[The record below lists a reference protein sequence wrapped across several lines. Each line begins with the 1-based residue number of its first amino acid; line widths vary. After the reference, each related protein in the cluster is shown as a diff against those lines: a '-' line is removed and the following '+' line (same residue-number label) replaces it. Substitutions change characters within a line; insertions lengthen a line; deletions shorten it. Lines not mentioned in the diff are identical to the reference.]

1 MNTNQVPPS
10 QLRRM
15 CRAEDRSQVDAIL
28 AQPGM
33 GAALYQ
39 DSSGNRL
46 LMSYGTYK
54 AQLPSRYCPGSVGD
68 MALLAYTPAKGGE
81 ADMVSPAMIGA
92 QAQQD
97 TPQFPT
103 RWANEPSRTELPG
116 QRIGIDAVRMVYGL
130 EVPEPQPSRDELLME
145 REAVALKE
153 AAAAG
158 PKTGLPS
165 RYDRLRPPPRGR

>member
-15 CRAEDRSQVDAIL
+15 CSAEDRSRVDAIL

-33 GAALYQ
+33 GCAIYE

-54 AQLPSRYCPGSVGD
+54 AQLPSRYCPGNVGD
-68 MALLAYTPAKGGE
+68 MSLRAYTPAKGGE
-81 ADMVSPAMIGA
+81 AAMVSPAKIGA

-103 RWANEPSRTELPG
+103 RWANEGSRTELPG

-130 EVPEPQPSRDELLME
+130 EEPEQQPSRDELLME
-145 REAVALKE
+145 REVVALEE

-158 PKTGLPS
+158 PKTGLRS
-165 RYDRLRPPPRGR
+165 WYDRFRVR